1 MLASV
6 NYLHFGNALDGDIA
20 PGVLPERGAYSK
32 RDLMSRLASCEDSLL
47 VLLRGYGGK
56 HSKKIDV
63 EEFRLDLSKSLAHRR
78 FFRSL
83 GCRGFSYK
91 LDDEIDFPE
100 PLKESATLRVALM
113 PDELLFYPSR
123 VKQYLRR
130 VNNNHY
136 FCDGY
141 PAIAFALGL
150 RASDAWFVFVMQS
163 DLALRKPAYIRE
175 HFRGWRKV
183 LFANILRMA
192 AGKAAM
198 VYLCRSED
206 VLRACNKDFPTP
218 RGVPMAWTKIYDE
231 TASFFGMKL
240 VQLAEPVD
248 TQVFPRQPPI
258 TTDCFYALSIT
269 PSVEVKVKTLFG
281 DEQP

>member
-1 MLASV
+1 MSVSV
-6 NYLHFGNALDGDIA
+6 NYLHFANALDGDI
-20 PGVLPERGAYSK
+20 PGVLPEHGAYSK
-32 RDLMSRLASCEDSLL
+32 RDLLKRLAACEDSLL
-47 VLLRGYGGK
+47 VLVRGYGAK
-56 HSKKIDV
+56 HSKKIDIHQ
-63 EEFRLDLSKSLAHRR
+63 FRLDLSRTLAHRR

-91 LDDEIDFPE
+91 LDDDIDFPE

-123 VKQYLRR
+123 VKRYLRR

-141 PAIAFALGL
+141 PSIAFALGV

-163 DLALRKPAYIRE
+163 DLALRNPSYIRD

-183 LFANILRMA
+183 LFANILRLA
-192 AGKAAM
+192 AGKATT

-206 VLRACNKDFPTP
+206 VLRACNKDFPAP
-218 RGVPMAWTKIYDE
+218 REVPIAWSKIYDE
-231 TASFFGMKL
+231 TASFFGMK
-240 VQLAEPVD
+240 PVRLRERVD
-248 TQVFPRQPPI
+248 AQVFPGQPAV

-269 PSVEVKVKTLFG
+269 PSVEVKVRALFG
-281 DEQP
+281 EHA